1 MGTIT
6 SLMKAGSSSMMG
18 QLKNY
23 NVNGYI
29 SSALKDATSDLD
41 LPKINVPDTVKGL
54 KFNIDP
60 SIVKLPAG
68 VDTYMSP
75 VLSGI
80 LSHVKLPAELGNIP
94 LPTMPDLSSVSS
106 KVDEYLSGFGLDTEK
121 LGIRSV
127 SDILKEPDLSALK
140 DVNWASPVTIDT
152 IPDLTK
158 SMDAFDI
165 NSVQSQIDQVTSKI
179 PDVDNIDISKYF

>member
-1 MGTIT
+1 M
-6 SLMKAGSSSMMG
+6 
-18 QLKNY
+18 
-23 NVNGYI
+23 
-29 SSALKDATSDLD
+29 
-41 LPKINVPDTVKGL
+41 
-54 KFNIDP
+54 
-60 SIVKLPAG
+60 
-68 VDTYMSP
+68 
-75 VLSGI
+75 
-80 LSHVKLPAELGNIP
+80 
-94 LPTMPDLSSVSS
+94 SS
-106 KVDEYLSGFGLDTEK
+106 KVDEYLSGFGFDAEK

-179 PDVDNIDISKYF
+179 PDVDSIDISKYF